1 MLTDAHLGQHAHR
14 YTRSSPVYSLRWQED
29 STRCILVNLVMEE
42 DSARCILVNL
52 VLGTVPGLQ

>member
-1 MLTDAHLGQHAHR
+1 MTEHAHR

-29 STRCILVNLVMEE
+29 SARCILVNLVMEE

-52 VLGTVPGLQ
+52 VVGTVPGLL